1 MKFKQNQRK
10 TSFHCNKKDIGSKM
24 RMYKTWTKKTVM
36 RKQTKEEKK
45 KPYCRDVMRCAV
57 LFDFDGK
64 WITPMK
70 PCSRKD
76 CLSKLWSS
84 ILRNYMCL
92 VLCSLRL
99 FIYYNDKN
107 RNGCIRCIQVQQKK
121 GNQWLN
127 LPISK

>member
-1 MKFKQNQRK
+1 M
-10 TSFHCNKKDIGSKM
+10 NKK
-24 RMYKTWTKKTVM
+24 TPVM

-45 KPYCRDVMRCAV
+45 NPYCRDVMRCAV

-64 WITPMK
+64 WIIPMK

-76 CLSKLWSS
+76 CLSKLCS

-107 RNGCIRCIQVQQKK
+107 RNGCIRCIQVHREKK
-121 GNQWLN
+121 GNQ
-127 LPISK
+127 